1 MLGCRRTDCR
11 IWTGT
16 PEGMLAVS
24 GEPAAFM
31 SYVHF
36 DNEHNDGQLSEFRR
50 LLSAEVQAQTG
61 QEFVIFQDRA
71 HISWG
76 QNWQRRI
83 DEALDVVTLLLVIV
97 TPGFFSST
105 ACRAEVA
112 RFLER
117 ERELGRPDLILPL
130 YYITAREIEDPVT
143 RESDAMASVL
153 ASRQFADWRDLRFEP
168 FTSPTV
174 RRAIGQLASRM
185 RDSFWQ
191 PGSGAARPAAG
202 PERPAAAAAAP
213 AEPADARRAGGVE
226 ADLADLWSTAATTL
240 VALMTTDSWE
250 RARAGFA
257 GLWRHHRPGQAEAVE
272 ADLEAARSSAV
283 AAREVRDVE
292 TGPELTAEWRSRL
305 RRAAGADAEFA
316 AAVRRLVAELR
327 PLVTV
332 ASPGP
337 VMTARASGSSRI
349 NQAGRDQTV
358 TGG

>member
-1 MLGCRRTDCR
+1 
-11 IWTGT
+11 
-16 PEGMLAVS
+16 MLAVS

-143 RESDAMASVL
+143 RESAGPSVRAVHLTHGPQGHRAAGIPDA
-153 ASRQFADWRDLRFEP
+153 
-168 FTSPTV
+168 
-174 RRAIGQLASRM
+174 GQLLAARFRRGSSRG
-185 RDSFWQ
+185 RARAAGRGGGRSGPAGRCATGWRGGSGPGGSVVDRGDD
-191 PGSGAARPAAG
+191 PGSAHDDGQLGAGQGGLRGTLAAL
-202 PERPAAAAAAP
+202 PP
-213 AEPADARRAGGVE
+213 RAGG
-226 ADLADLWSTAATTL
+226 
-240 VALMTTDSWE
+240 
-250 RARAGFA
+250 G
-257 GLWRHHRPGQAEAVE
+257 
-272 ADLEAARSSAV
+272 
-283 AAREVRDVE
+283 
-292 TGPELTAEWRSRL
+292 
-305 RRAAGADAEFA
+305 
-316 AAVRRLVAELR
+316 
-327 PLVTV
+327 
-332 ASPGP
+332 
-337 VMTARASGSSRI
+337 
-349 NQAGRDQTV
+349 GR
-358 TGG
+358 G